1 MNGAVR
7 VAVDRLLVR
16 GWETAVCRGALAGV
30 VAISSCLA
38 LLGAGAG
45 SARAAE
51 SPIGAHSM
59 LQLNSPYPF
68 MQSMF
73 EEAAAMHASAIRLD
87 IAPALVFHDP
97 LQPPDFTGLDEV
109 VALANTYHLRVVAD
123 LTTIPWWISAC
134 ATPRDISQMTL
145 CGTDDLADYRAE
157 ITEIVRRADPAI
169 HDWEIWNEPDLGS
182 FFSGTPLQYAWM
194 LRTAHDAIKAVDPQ
208 ADVLLGGIS
217 GLSGENWL
225 TQVFAAAGPD
235 ALHAFDIANI
245 HERDRLDLL
254 AGDVAAWRWFFAAN
268 GFAGPLWITEHGYPS
283 DPAFQYDPSYAGGSA
298 SQAAFLGAS
307 IPTLLDAGAAKVF
320 VTERDNLGGQF
331 ASEGVLGGDVLDPPP
346 ADAQPIEKPAFATVR
361 ALGRLLLQSGTQLR
375 RDRCPPRRR
384 RRWRSPPPGCA
395 SVAVSYVT
403 VSDPGTG
410 PVRLGAVTLAG
421 AGPSPVSVQSDG
433 CSGQILEPDHPCT
446 VALRFAPVA
455 GGAVTTTLLV
465 PSDAGTLSVP
475 VTAVAPSVSSLS
487 SPQLLRPEFRTT
499 DGADGV
505 GHTQRLVLALT
516 NPLSTPVRL
525 TDAALS
531 GANARQFAIRPNDCA
546 RVQLAPGGRCLV
558 YVLFEPRRAG
568 VAGATLTLHGDG
580 NPLQVALRATAFAL
594 PSVTGLSAT
603 GSSLCFA
610 AGSSNRVLIAT
621 DQAAIVRWQLLAQP
635 HAAPGHCRGSIR
647 RASGSGRTALS
658 GRARSRA
665 QRGHGAGRQRFDAT
679 VALPVGGRRGMRPG
693 TYRLTAT
700 ASDAHGAGRSR
711 SVVLTVTR

>member
-1 MNGAVR
+1 M
-7 VAVDRLLVR
+7 
-16 GWETAVCRGALAGV
+16 

-38 LLGAGAG
+38 LLGASAG

-59 LQLNSPYPF
+59 LQLSSPYPF

-87 IAPALVFHDP
+87 VAPALVFHDP

-109 VALANTYHLRVVAD
+109 VSLANAYHLRVVAD

-217 GLSGENWL
+217 GLSGEKWL
-225 TQVFAAAGPD
+225 AQVFAAAGPD

-254 AGDVAAWRWFFAAN
+254 APDVAAWRWFLAAD
-268 GFAGPLWITEHGYPS
+268 GFSGPLWITEHGYPS
-283 DPAFQYDPSYAGGSA
+283 DPAFQYDSSYAGGSA
-298 SQAAFLGAS
+298 SQAAFLSAS

-331 ASEGVLGGDVLDPPP
+331 ASEGVIGGTVLDPPP

-361 ALGRLLLQSGTQLR
+361 ALADCYSDLGRNCGATAPAATPSSLAIPATRLR
-375 RDRCPPRRR
+375 
-384 RRWRSPPPGCA
+384 A
-395 SVAVSYVT
+395 VAVSYVT

-410 PVRLGAVTLAG
+410 PVQLGAVTLAG

-433 CSGQILEPDHPCT
+433 CSGEILEPDHPCT

-455 GGAVTTTLLV
+455 GGAVRTTLLV

-487 SPQLLRPEFRTT
+487 SPQLMRPAFRTT

-505 GHTQRLVLALT
+505 GHTQRLVLTLS
-516 NPLSTPVRL
+516 NPLSTSVRL

-546 RVQLAPGGRCLV
+546 RVQLAPGGKCLV

-568 VAGATLTLHGDG
+568 GASATLTLRGDG
-580 NPLQVALRATAFAL
+580 DPLMVALRASAFAL
-594 PSVTGLSAT
+594 PSVTRLTAT
-603 GSSLCFA
+603 GPSLCFA
-610 AGSSNRVLIAT
+610 PGSSNRVLIAT
-621 DQAAIVRWQLLAQP
+621 DQAATVRWQLVALP
-635 HAAPGHCRGSIR
+635 HAALGRCPGSVAGFDGAGHTS
-647 RASGSGRTALS
+647 AAGRV
-658 GRARSRA
+658 GSRA
-665 QRGHGAGRQRFDAT
+665 QRGHGAATQRFDAT
-679 VALPVGGRRGMRPG
+679 VAVPAGGRRGLRPG
-693 TYRLTAT
+693 VYRLTAT
-700 ASDAHGAGRSR
+700 ASDVHGSGGSR
-711 SVVLTVTR
+711 SVLVTVTR

>member
-1 MNGAVR
+1 
-7 VAVDRLLVR
+7 
-16 GWETAVCRGALAGV
+16 
-30 VAISSCLA
+30 
-38 LLGAGAG
+38 
-45 SARAAE
+45 
-51 SPIGAHSM
+51 M

-87 IAPALVFHDP
+87 VAPALVFHDP

-109 VALANTYHLRVVAD
+109 VALANAYHLRVVAD

-254 AGDVAAWRWFFAAN
+254 AGDVAAWRWFFAAD
-268 GFAGPLWITEHGYPS
+268 GFSGPLWITEHGYPS

-298 SQAAFLGAS
+298 SQAAFLSAS

-331 ASEGVLGGDVLDPPP
+331 ASEGVLGGNVLDPPP

-361 ALGRLLLQSGTQLR
+361 ALADCYSDLGRNCGATTPAATPSSLAIPATRLR
-375 RDRCPPRRR
+375 
-384 RRWRSPPPGCA
+384 A
-395 SVAVSYVT
+395 VAVSYVT

-410 PVRLGAVTLAG
+410 PVQLGAVTLAG
-421 AGPSPVSVQSDG
+421 AAPSPVSVQSDG

-455 GGAVTTTLLV
+455 GGAVTN
-465 PSDAGTLSVP
+465 DAAGPLGRRHAQRPRHGGGAVGVESELAPAAASGVQDDRWRRRRGPHPTAGLDPLKP
-475 VTAVAPSVSSLS
+475 VEHAGS
-487 SPQLLRPEFRTT
+487 
-499 DGADGV
+499 ADGCGAV
-505 GHTQRLVLALT
+505 GSECASVRDPAQRL
-516 NPLSTPVRL
+516 
-525 TDAALS
+525 
-531 GANARQFAIRPNDCA
+531 
-546 RVQLAPGGRCLV
+546 
-558 YVLFEPRRAG
+558 
-568 VAGATLTLHGDG
+568 
-580 NPLQVALRATAFAL
+580 
-594 PSVTGLSAT
+594 
-603 GSSLCFA
+603 
-610 AGSSNRVLIAT
+610 
-621 DQAAIVRWQLLAQP
+621 
-635 HAAPGHCRGSIR
+635 
-647 RASGSGRTALS
+647 RASPARTRWPVSGV
-658 GRARSRA
+658 RAVRA
-665 QRGHGAGRQRFDAT
+665 QAS
-679 VALPVGGRRGMRPG
+679 GGRRRHP
-693 TYRLTAT
+693 
-700 ASDAHGAGRSR
+700 DAAR
-711 SVVLTVTR
+711 

>member
-1 MNGAVR
+1 M
-7 VAVDRLLVR
+7 
-16 GWETAVCRGALAGV
+16 
-30 VAISSCLA
+30 A
-38 LLGAGAG
+38 LLSASAGA
-45 SARAAE
+45 ARAAE

-73 EEAAAMHASAIRLD
+73 AEAAAMHAPEIRLD
-87 IAPALVFHDP
+87 VAPSLVYHDP

-109 VALANTYHLRVVAD
+109 VSLANAYHLRVVAD

-145 CGTDDLADYRAE
+145 CGTDDVADYRAE

-182 FFSGTPLQYAWM
+182 FFSGTPVQYAWM
-194 LRTAHDAIKAVDPQ
+194 LRTAHDAIKAIDPQ
-208 ADVLLGGIS
+208 SNVLLGGIS

-225 TQVFAAAGPD
+225 AQVFAAAGPD

-254 AGDVAAWRWFFAAN
+254 AGDVAAWRWFFAVN

-346 ADAQPIEKPAFATVR
+346 ADAEPIEKFAFATVR
-361 ALGRLLLQSGTQLR
+361 ALADCYSELGRDCGATVPTATPSSLAIPATRLR
-375 RDRCPPRRR
+375 
-384 RRWRSPPPGCA
+384 

-410 PVRLGAVTLAG
+410 PVKLGAVTLAG
-421 AGPSPVSVQSDG
+421 TAPSPVSMQSDG

-446 VALRFAPVA
+446 VALRFAPVS
-455 GGAVTTTLLV
+455 GGAVATTLLV

-487 SPQLLRPEFRTT
+487 SPQLLRPAFRTT

-505 GHTQRLVLALT
+505 GHTQRLIVTLS
-516 NPLSTPVRL
+516 NPLSAPVRL
-525 TDAALS
+525 TSAALS
-531 GANARQFAIRPNDCA
+531 GVNARQFAIRPDDCS

-558 YVLFEPRRAG
+558 YVLFEPTHAG
-568 VAGATLTLHGDG
+568 ADSATLTLRGDG
-580 NPLQVALRATAFAL
+580 DPLQVALRATAFAL
-594 PSVTGLSAT
+594 PSVTRLTAAE
-603 GSSLCFA
+603 SSLCFV
-610 AGSSNRVLIAT
+610 AGSRNQVLIAT
-621 DQAAIVRWQLLAQP
+621 NQPATIRWRLVAQP
-635 HAAPGHCRGSIR
+635 HAAPRHCRGPVAVST
-647 RASGSGRTALS
+647 GSGRTSVS
-658 GRARSRA
+658 GRASAQA
-665 QRGHGAGRQRFDAT
+665 QRGRGGNQRQFLAK
-679 VALPVGGRRGMRPG
+679 VALPVGGRRGLRPG

-700 ASDAHGAGRSR
+700 ASDAHGAGRAR
-711 SVVLTVTR
+711 SVLVTVTR